1 MTILIIKKKKPA
13 PKPQPPRTLAE
24 VVDRLKA
31 DTSLADNRRRDLI
44 SACNS
49 VARLHGRPLESIP
62 TDVSLVR
69 DVLASIHPM
78 QGHISKKRLS
88 NIKADLAAALEL
100 TGVLPA
106 DDPDVEPS
114 DQWVAFMAFAKEPY
128 QRWTLARFS
137 RFCTLRKIEP
147 EDVDDGVLRAFTEY
161 LDARVVAHD
170 PKTTV
175 KAVAK
180 AFNVIVK
187 QNALPLDRLTISS
200 GTSYATAPISTYPP
214 SLQADLATYR
224 KRLEKPGLFSDE
236 GPEQPLRPTSVR
248 NIEAHIRQTLHAAV
262 EAGFPPERFQT
273 LADLLDFQV
282 LDRALTAM
290 KDRFGG
296 RTPTSFPNILG
307 TLIAIAKHHVG
318 APTEVVVKL
327 QKARKKAAD
336 ELGSNHP
343 KMSEKVERRLDQ
355 FEIERNVRLLVDLP
369 FKLIKRANQ
378 APGTQASTT
387 DAMCAAAIATSLCC
401 PMRARNLTF
410 LELGTDIQRVLDG
423 KKANFLIHV
432 AADKVK
438 NSEAINAAIDTP
450 FAPIVDAYLHKHRKY
465 VVDEPGPWLF
475 PSVSGAS
482 RAPSHF
488 ATMIKEKIRKE
499 TGLVVHAH
507 LFRHLAAKF
516 YLEAHPHDFE
526 TVRRLLGHRKLE
538 TTIRIYMKINVR
550 SIFRRYAEI
559 IGDHKGEDL

>member
-1 MTILIIKKKKPA
+1 MVKLVFKKKPA
-13 PKPQPPRTLAE
+13 PKPQPPRNLAE
-24 VVDRLKA
+24 AIERLQSIS
-31 DTSLADNRRRDLI
+31 SLTDNRRRDFI

-49 VARLHGRPLESIP
+49 VGRLTGTPLSDIP
-62 TDVSLVR
+62 TGAPSMR
-69 DVLASIHPM
+69 AALAELHPK
-78 QGHISKKRLS
+78 QTQSSRKRIS
-88 NIKADLAAALEL
+88 NIKAGVAAALKL
-100 TGVLPA
+100 LGALPA

-114 DQWVAFMAFAKEPY
+114 ERWQIFKGQAKERY
-128 QRWTLARFS
+128 QRWNLARLAC
-137 RFCTLRKIEP
+137 FCTQRKIEP
-147 EDVDDGVLRAFTEY
+147 EDVDDGVLRIFDNH
-161 LDARVVAHD
+161 LDARIIAHD
-170 PKTTV
+170 PKKTV
-175 KAVAK
+175 KATAK
-180 AFNVIVK
+180 AFNAIIK
-187 QNALPLDRLTISS
+187 QNALPLKRLTTSS
-200 GTSYATAPISTYPP
+200 GKSYVTAPISTYPL
-214 SLQADLATYR
+214 SLQVDLSTYR
-224 KRLEKPGLFSDE
+224 NRLEKSDLFSDE
-236 GPEQPLRPTSVR
+236 GLGQALRPTSVR

-282 LDRALTAM
+282 LERALAAM

-336 ELGSNHP
+336 ELGANHP

-378 APGTQASTT
+378 TPGTQASIT
-387 DAMCAAAIATSLCC
+387 DAMCAAGIATALSC
-401 PMRARNLTF
+401 PMRGRNLTL

-423 KKANFLIHV
+423 KKAHFLIHV
-432 AADKVK
+432 AAEKVK
-438 NSEAINAAIDTP
+438 NSEAINAAIGAP
-450 FAPIVDAYLHKHRKY
+450 FAPVVDAYLQKHRKY
-465 VVDEPGPWLF
+465 VAESPGRWLF
-475 PSVSGAS
+475 PSVSGEG

-499 TGLVVHAH
+499 TGLVVHPH

-516 YLEAHPHDFE
+516 YLDANPNDYE

-538 TTIRIYMKINVR
+538 TTIQIYMKVNVR

-559 IGDHKGEDL
+559 IGDHKGEEL